1 MGSLISP
8 AKVPSRPQAII
19 QKAPVSSAV
28 TESTETSEAA
38 SDVLSSE
45 VRVENL
51 LRRNR
56 GRLGTIV
63 TGFKG
68 VLDSNTSQKKRKK
81 LLGE

>member
-8 AKVPSRPQAII
+8 AKVPSHPQKII
-19 QKAPVSSAV
+19 KQASVASVV
-28 TESTETSEAA
+28 TESAAKNETA

-45 VRVENL
+45 ARVENL

-63 TGFKG
+63 TRFKG
-68 VLDSNTSQKKRKK
+68 VLDSHTSQKKRKT